1 MISLLHEAGPYMV
14 GFGCFHNGDYGN
26 AFRSQMASRA
36 SVRNVEIESD
46 ALVGII
52 LHYSTGND
60 QIISSL
66 GNLISEMKPS
76 ALFSFF
82 HEKTKRI
89 VCLTPLLCSYMYFR
103 PFDSEFVGNTVWLIR
118 TLFYSQ
124 IAAIV
129 QVLDKVH
136 TYNLRCYKEL
146 WSRAKTVKS

>member
-89 VCLTPLLCSYMYFR
+89 VCLTLLLCSYMYFR
-103 PFDSEFVGNTVWLIR
+103 S
-118 TLFYSQ
+118 
-124 IAAIV
+124 
-129 QVLDKVH
+129 
-136 TYNLRCYKEL
+136 
-146 WSRAKTVKS
+146 